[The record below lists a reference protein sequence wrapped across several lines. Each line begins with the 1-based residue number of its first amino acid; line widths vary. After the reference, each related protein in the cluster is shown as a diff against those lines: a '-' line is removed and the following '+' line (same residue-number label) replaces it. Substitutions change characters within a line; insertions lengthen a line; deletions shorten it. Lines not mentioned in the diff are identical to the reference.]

1 MKNRVLAIITARG
14 GSKGIP
20 NKNMKIIGESPLIK
34 YSIDSLNDSKL
45 VTTKIVSTDNDIIGK
60 YCLDN
65 GVDFPFVRPENLAN
79 DSAKS
84 IDVLTHAINFYKN
97 NDQLFDY
104 VLLIQPTTPFR
115 TKGIIDQSISK
126 LILSQKNTLI
136 SVKKVNHQY
145 NPNWQFKLSTEDD
158 SLISYEK
165 TITSRR
171 QDLDD
176 TFIRDGSIY
185 LVKCDFLLKENSFFD
200 KSIEY
205 IIDHDA
211 PNINIDTHDDL
222 FKANQYVKS
231 K

>member
-1 MKNRVLAIITARG
+1 MKSKVLAIITARS

-20 NKNMKIIGESPLIK
+20 NKNMNPIGAYPLIK
-34 YSIDSLNDSKL
+34 YSIDSINDSKMI
-45 VTTKIVSTDNDIIGK
+45 TTKIVSTDSKKIGK

-65 GVDFPFVRPENLAN
+65 GIDFPFLRPKKLAD

-84 IDVLTHAINFYKN
+84 IDVIIHAINFYKDN
-97 NDQLFDY
+97 NQLFDY

-145 NPNWQFKLSTEDD
+145 NPNWQFKLSAEDD

-165 TITSRR
+165 TITPRR
-171 QDLDD
+171 QDLED

-185 LVKCDFLLKENSFFD
+185 LVKCDFLLKEKSFFD
-200 KSIEY
+200 KSIDF

-211 PNINIDTHDDL
+211 PNINIDTEDDL
-222 FKANQYVKS
+222 IKANEYVK

>member
-20 NKNMKIIGESPLIK
+20 NKNMKLIGKSPLIK
-34 YSIDSLNDSKL
+34 YSIDSINDSKL
-45 VTTKIVSTDNDIIGK
+45 VTTKIVSTDSDIIGK

-65 GVDFPFVRPENLAN
+65 GIDFPFLRPKKLAD

-84 IDVLTHAINFYKN
+84 IDVIIHAINFYKAKN
-97 NDQLFDY
+97 ELFDY

-115 TKGIIDQSISK
+115 SKGIIDESISK

-211 PNINIDTHDDL
+211 PNINIDTQSDL
-222 FKANQYVKS
+222 KKANEYVK

>member
-1 MKNRVLAIITARG
+1 MKSKVLAIITARS

-20 NKNMKIIGESPLIK
+20 NKNMNLIGAYPLIK
-34 YSIDSLNDSKL
+34 YSIDSINDSKMI
-45 VTTKIVSTDNDIIGK
+45 TTKIVSTDSKKIGK

-65 GVDFPFVRPENLAN
+65 GIDFPFLRPKKLAD

-84 IDVLTHAINFYKN
+84 IDVIIHAINFYKDN
-97 NDQLFDY
+97 NQLFDY

-185 LVKCDFLLKENSFFD
+185 LVKCDFLLKEKSFFD

-211 PNINIDTHDDL
+211 PNINIDTEEDL
-222 FKANQYVKS
+222 KKANEYVK

>member
-1 MKNRVLAIITARG
+1 MKSKILAIITARS

-20 NKNMKIIGESPLIK
+20 NKNMNLIGAYPLIK
-34 YSIDSLNDSKL
+34 YSIDSINDSQMI
-45 VTTKIVSTDNDIIGK
+45 TTKIVSTDSKKIGK

-65 GVDFPFVRPENLAN
+65 GVDFPFLRPKKLAD

-84 IDVLTHAINFYKN
+84 IDVIIHAINFYRDKN
-97 NDQLFDY
+97 QFYDY

-115 TKGIIDQSISK
+115 SKGIIDQSISK
-126 LILSQKNTLI
+126 LIISQKNTLI

-145 NPNWQFKLSTEDD
+145 NPNWQFKLNTEDD
-158 SLISYEK
+158 SLTSYEK

-171 QDLDD
+171 QDLED

-185 LVKCDFLLKENSFFD
+185 LVKSDFLLKEKSFFD
-200 KSIEY
+200 KSIDF
-205 IIDHDA
+205 IIDHNS
-211 PNINIDTHDDL
+211 PFINIDTEDDII
-222 FKANQYVKS
+222 KANEFVK